1 MTEAPSL
8 TTAWTAAQS
17 HLPDGW
23 QLTALRCAST
33 SLLEEDRSDD
43 WLAIAVG
50 PQGEERIARG
60 SGPVEALFDLVDSLA
75 NV

>member
-1 MTEAPSL
+1 MAEATDL
-8 TTAWTAAQS
+8 TTAWRSAQG

-23 QLTALRCAST
+23 RLEALRCAST
-33 SLLEEDRSDD
+33 SLSEEDRSDD

-50 PQGEERIARG
+50 PGGEERTARG
-60 SGPVEALFDLVDSLA
+60 AGPVEALFDLVDSLA